1 MAVGIE
7 GSPDSD
13 CAYNLDSVHYLNMPT
28 AVLTRKER
36 QEQTREQL
44 VEAAARVFARRG
56 YHRATVD
63 EIAAEAGF
71 TIGALY
77 SNFET
82 KEKLFLAIADR
93 QVESRVS
100 EISAVADAA
109 VGDGEAGAEA
119 AAQLQAF
126 LEADPD
132 WPLLFYEFWSLSVR
146 NPDLQGELAKRRE
159 VIRDALAETLERVAK
174 RLGFRLRF
182 PAPQLATAIAAS
194 LNGLAF
200 ERAASPDALPD
211 EVFAEFVTAVLGCA
225 IAAPGT

>member
-1 MAVGIE
+1 MV
-7 GSPDSD
+7 
-13 CAYNLDSVHYLNMPT
+13 T
-28 AVLTRKER
+28 AVLSRKER

-44 VEAAARVFARRG
+44 VEAAAKVFARRG

-63 EIAAEAGF
+63 EIASEAGF

-93 QVESRVS
+93 QVESRVE
-100 EISAVADAA
+100 EISAVGDAA
-109 VGDGEAGAEA
+109 VGDGEAGGEA
-119 AAQLQAF
+119 AAQLRAF

-146 NPDLQGELAKRRE
+146 NPEIGDELAERRDA
-159 VIRDALAETLERVAK
+159 IRDALADTLKRVAK
-174 RLGFRLRF
+174 HHGFKLRF
-182 PAPQLATAIAAS
+182 PAPVLATAIAAC

-200 ERAASPDALPD
+200 ERAADPNALPNQ
-211 EVFAEFVTAVLGCA
+211 VFAEFVTAVLGCA
-225 IAAPGT
+225 IAAPAES

>member
-1 MAVGIE
+1 
-7 GSPDSD
+7 
-13 CAYNLDSVHYLNMPT
+13 MPT

-93 QVESRVS
+93 QVETRVS

-109 VGDGEAGAEA
+109 VGDGEPGVEA
-119 AAQLQAF
+119 AAQLRVF

-146 NPDLQGELAKRRE
+146 NPEMGDELAGRRDA
-159 VIRDALAETLERVAK
+159 IRDALAETLTRVAK
-174 RLGFRLRF
+174 HHGFDLRF
-182 PAPQLATAIAAS
+182 PAPVLATAIAAC

-200 ERAASPDALPD
+200 ERAADPDALPD
-211 EVFAEFVTAVLGCA
+211 AVFAEFVTAVLGCA

>member
-1 MAVGIE
+1 
-7 GSPDSD
+7 
-13 CAYNLDSVHYLNMPT
+13 MPE
-28 AVLTRKER
+28 VLTRKET
-36 QEQTREQL
+36 QERTRERL
-44 VEAAARVFARRG
+44 LGAAAKVFARRG
-56 YHRATVD
+56 YQGATVD
-63 EIAAEAGF
+63 EIASEAGF

-77 SNFET
+77 SNFAG
-82 KEKLFLAIADR
+82 KEELFLALADR
-93 QVESRVS
+93 QVAQRANEVRAIA
-100 EISAVADAA
+100 EAAETDGDASQ
-109 VGDGEAGAEA
+109 EA
-119 AAQLQAF
+119 AAQFRAF

-146 NPDLQGELAKRRE
+146 NPELQGELAKRRE

-174 RLGFRLRF
+174 QHGFELRF